1 MNMVHCQCDGIEGC
15 FDTQCVANER
25 ARFRKRGMATSTRLL
40 VEALRTQG
48 IEGLMLLDVGGGVGA
63 VIYALLQSRASVA
76 TDVDASAAYLAT
88 ARDEAERQG
97 LAERIAF
104 HHGDFVVLAPT
115 LPTADIVT
123 IDRVI
128 CCYVTTICRRS

>member
-1 MNMVHCQCDGIEGC
+1 
-15 FDTQCVANER
+15 
-25 ARFRKRGMATSTRLL
+25 MATSTRLL

-123 IDRVI
+123 LDRVI